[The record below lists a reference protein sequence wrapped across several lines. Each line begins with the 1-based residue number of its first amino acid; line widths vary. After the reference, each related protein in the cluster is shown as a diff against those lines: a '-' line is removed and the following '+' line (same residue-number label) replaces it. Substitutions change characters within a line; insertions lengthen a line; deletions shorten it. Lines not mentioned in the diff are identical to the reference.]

1 MRLTQFRPC
10 VCDSQGAQ
18 IPNLTVLVSSVIP
31 MYDQIWQLVQ
41 LVQPFKMLG
50 YLYMLQRISVN
61 IPSMLEN
68 VGLCSWPF
76 LVVWLFGFMVALH
89 PLTKSGNKLELT
101 VFLFQDSMPD
111 LHSHF
116 QYNDIQTHMY
126 ASQWFLTLFTAKFP
140 LPMVYR
146 IMDLFLCYVSQQL
159 VYKNKQKPRNQVVA
173 RNCTK
178 VTLFTDQAV
187 NT

>member
-1 MRLTQFRPC
+1 MYVRLTNYEI
-10 VCDSQGAQ
+10 DSVQTLCCAIHKARTFIISQCLCPVRHQCMTRYGNWCNWR
-18 IPNLTVLVSSVIP
+18 NL
-31 MYDQIWQLVQ
+31 
-41 LVQPFKMLG
+41 FKTLG
-50 YLYMLQRISVN
+50 YMYMYILQRISVN
-61 IPSMLEN
+61 IHSILEN
-68 VGLCSWPF
+68 VGLCSWPL

-101 VFLFQDSMPD
+101 VFYLFQDSMPD

-146 IMDLFLCYVSQQL
+146 IMDLFLCYVSQ
-159 VYKNKQKPRNQVVA
+159 
-173 RNCTK
+173 
-178 VTLFTDQAV
+178 
-187 NT
+187 